1 MLDTFALFEA
11 HRAPSFIEYHF
22 GTDTKN
28 PLDFGTDP
36 MLQQFLYERQRPNNV
51 KLLNKLLRESPNKTM
66 VMYHATSSKHNI
78 MEEGLRRTSTKTK
91 RSMQSQPGFVYL
103 SIYQNHAMQFGK
115 MGYAGQPEGVSVY
128 RVLVP
133 VQHLK
138 PDLDQLYNVRLWS
151 DGDSER
157 GQVGNSLAESIIYG
171 SGARVKADIPPYMI
185 KLVTSE
191 DNHSYPSER

>member
-11 HRAPSFIEYHF
+11 HRAPAFIEYHF

-36 MLQQFLYERQRPNNV
+36 LLKEFLYERHRPNNV
-51 KLLNKLLRESPNKTM
+51 KLLNRLLRENLNKTM
-66 VMYHATSSKHNI
+66 VLYHATSAKHNI
-78 MEEGLRRTSTKTK
+78 LEEGLRRTTGKTK

-103 SIYQNHAMQFGK
+103 SIYENHAMQFGK
-115 MGYAGQPEGVSVY
+115 MGYAGQPEGVNVY

-133 VQHLK
+133 VQHIK

-151 DGDSER
+151 DGDTER
-157 GQVGNSLAESIIYG
+157 EQVGTSLAESIIYG
-171 SGARVKADIPPYMI
+171 SGIRVKGDIPPYMI
-185 KLVTSE
+185 KLVGSNE
-191 DNHSYPSER
+191 NPSYPTD